1 MYRYTPEDDVRMTE
15 EALSARLSE
24 ARARG
29 REEGR
34 AAAWKEIK
42 NLLDLPEILEAR
54 CQHEEALAS
63 LRAGHWGRLLIVRV
77 NEWYRLQQEV
87 QELRRALSAYAPC
100 PEDTPE
106 E

>member
-1 MYRYTPEDDVRMTE
+1 MDRYTPEDAVRMAE
-15 EALSARLSE
+15 DALSARLSA

-63 LRAGHWGRLLIVRV
+63 LRAGHWGRILIVRV

-87 QELRRALSAYAPC
+87 QDLRRALSEAQ
-100 PEDTPE
+100 PEDATE